1 MIGYNTQNM
10 TLYDHLGGGRL
21 GWLVDH
27 FYKQVLA
34 DPELITHFEGFD
46 IMKVANKQRAFL
58 KKVRVSSNPGSRRA
72 GNL

>member
-1 MIGYNTQNM
+1 M
-10 TLYDHLGGGRL
+10 